1 MPGLMTETVT
11 LRRVSSTT
19 DYDDYGNPI
28 PGASV
33 ETPSPAWVEPLS
45 SREANDR
52 QIQQTYGY
60 VMYLPLGAD
69 ITGADVIVYNGVDY
83 DVVGEPQHQPGGF
96 IVDGYQ
102 RVIVERVSG

>member
-1 MPGLMTETVT
+1 MSGLMTESVL
-11 LRRVSSTT
+11 LRRTSDSTGF
-19 DYDDYGNPI
+19 DDYGNPI
-28 PGASV
+28 PGAPV
-33 ETPSPAWVEPLS
+33 DVPSPAWVEPLT

-60 VMYLPLGAD
+60 VMYLPLE
-69 ITGADVIVYNGVDY
+69 ADVTGLDSIIYGDQAY

-102 RVIVERVSG
+102 RVIVERTTG